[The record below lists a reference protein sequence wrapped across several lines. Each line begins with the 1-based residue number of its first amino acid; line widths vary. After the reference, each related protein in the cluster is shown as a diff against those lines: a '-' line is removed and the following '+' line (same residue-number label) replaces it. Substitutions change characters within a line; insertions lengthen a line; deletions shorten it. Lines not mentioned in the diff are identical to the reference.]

1 MSDSALDVVGIGN
14 ALVDVLSHAEEDF
27 LIKHGLVKGSMA
39 LIEADRAETLYG
51 FMGPGIE
58 MSGGSAGNTMAG
70 LASLGA
76 KGAYIGKVRDD
87 QLGRVFAHDL
97 KAMGVDFSTPMGGDA
112 GEPTGRCLILVTPDA
127 ERTMNTYLGA
137 ATELTPADIDAG
149 LIASAEVTYMEGYLW
164 DRPGAKEAFLK
175 AAQIAH
181 DADRKVSLSLSD
193 SFCVDRWRDEFLDL
207 AENHIDI
214 LFANEDEITSLYQV
228 DNFDQALQ
236 HVRGHCEIAA
246 LTRSEKGAVIV
257 SGDEIHIVDP
267 QPVDHIVDTTGAG
280 DLFAS
285 GFLHGITHGFD
296 LHGAG
301 RLGTIAA
308 GEVISHFGARP
319 ETELAKLVAETP
331 AE

>member
-1 MSDSALDVVGIGN
+1 MSDASLDVVGIGN
-14 ALVDVLSHAEEDF
+14 ALVDVLSHAEEEF
-27 LIKHGLVKGSMA
+27 LIKHDLVKGAMT
-39 LIEADRAETLYG
+39 LIEADRAEALYDV
-51 FMGPGIE
+51 MGPGIE

-76 KGAYIGKVRDD
+76 KGAFVGKVRDD

-97 KAMGVDFSTPMGGDA
+97 RAMGVEFKTPMGA
-112 GEPTGRCLILVTPDA
+112 ENSEPTGRCLVLVTPDA

-137 ATELTPADIDAG
+137 ATGLTAGDIDEAQ
-149 LIASAEVTYMEGYLW
+149 IASAQVTYMEGYLW

-175 AAQIAH
+175 AAQVAH
-181 DADRKVSLSLSD
+181 DAGRKVSLSLSD

-207 AENHIDI
+207 AENQVDI

-228 DNFDQALQ
+228 DNFDEALQ
-236 HVRGHCEIAA
+236 HVRNHCEIAA

-257 SGDEIHIVDP
+257 SGDEVHIVDAV
-267 QPVDHIVDTTGAG
+267 PVDRITDTTGAG

-285 GFLHGITHGFD
+285 GFLHGVTNGFD

-301 RLGTIAA
+301 RLGAIAA
-308 GEVISHFGARP
+308 AEIISHFGARP
-319 ETELAKLVAETP
+319 ETVLSKLID
-331 AE
+331 